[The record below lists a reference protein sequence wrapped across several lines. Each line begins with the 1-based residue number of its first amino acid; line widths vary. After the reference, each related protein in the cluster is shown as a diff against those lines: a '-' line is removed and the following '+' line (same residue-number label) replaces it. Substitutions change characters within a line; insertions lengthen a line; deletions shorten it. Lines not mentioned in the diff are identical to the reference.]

1 MYTLCIAVAA
11 FATGCAVDE
20 HRTIELHVQQDST
33 KAQLSDSTEVDSL
46 PVVES
51 SSPIVSAVTHVV
63 KMSTSVG
70 KMEFELYGKDAPL
83 AVQNFV
89 RLARRGYYNRT
100 LFHRVAR
107 DFMIQGG
114 DRNTR
119 FNSRRED
126 WGNGGESSFANG
138 EPFADEIGDTPAMQR
153 GYVRGTLAMA
163 NKRRPNTNT
172 SQFFVCLR
180 TLPELNKNK
189 IYTIFG
195 QLRAGFDVLDSIGAV
210 DVTPV
215 RAEYDGMPVD
225 PIRIR
230 SISVTTV
237 Q

>member
-1 MYTLCIAVAA
+1 MHMFCIAIVLG
-11 FATGCAVDE
+11 ATGCAVEE
-20 HRTIELHVQQDST
+20 HRTVELLVQQDST
-33 KAQLSDSTEVDSL
+33 NVPLVDSTATDSL
-46 PVVES
+46 PVLES

-63 KMSTSVG
+63 KMTTSLG
-70 KMEFELYGKDAPL
+70 KMEFELYGEDAPL
-83 AVQNFV
+83 AVENFV
-89 RLARRGYYNRT
+89 RLAKRGYYNRT
-100 LFHRVAR
+100 LFHRVAQN
-107 DFMIQGG
+107 FMIQGG

-119 FNSRRED
+119 FNSRRDD

-195 QLRAGFDVLDSIGAV
+195 QLRAGFEVLDSIGAV
-210 DVTPV
+210 EVAPV
-215 RAEYDGMPVD
+215 RGEFDGMPVD